1 MSGVEILASEQVG
14 IGYDLSSATIATMI
28 FTIII
33 CIVIGLYFFINDGDF
48 ANVLGMS
55 AIGIML
61 SLLLG
66 GVVQELTKK
75 PSGYEIQYKI
85 TISDEV
91 KMNDFYEKYEIINQ
105 DGKIFTVRE
114 KQ

>member
-1 MSGVEILASEQVG
+1 MNGVEILTSKQVVASTSFNWIVFIIFVIVVTIFMSIVSWIDVKDIFVG
-14 IGYDLSSATIATMI
+14 AIVGLLTGV
-28 FTIII
+28 
-33 CIVIGLYFFINDGDF
+33 VIGGFL
-48 ANVLGMS
+48 
-55 AIGIML
+55 GIMF
-61 SLLLG
+61 G
-66 GVVQELTKK
+66 K
-75 PSGYEIQYKI
+75 PTEYETQYKI